1 MDGAIVTVLAVTAAL
16 TAGLAITLA
25 VIKFVHRELQRYR
38 GVRIAYY
45 VAAIGEMVSRSILPS
60 RPRPGWAHDPYFHQA
75 LADYHRAVAGPDRL
89 VLDEL
94 ASRLGITDLL
104 ARRSLHAKWRPNRL
118 RALSALVDLATPDH
132 RDVFRQLLSDPNS
145 HIRVNAVRGL
155 ARVRDFDAVPLVLDM
170 ATDMRQWEAAR
181 AIDAL
186 VEMGPAAVA
195 PTIDWIQAQR
205 AGTAPAS
212 EVIALAARL
221 LGLLGVPDAEGVLID
236 LLGSNVAEWRITA
249 ASALEHVGSEVAVEP
264 LRLALH
270 DDDWRVRARAVVAL
284 GALAEPAVLPEVAQ
298 LLTDQQWWV
307 RQNAASALTRLPGG
321 RHHLEA
327 AVRGED
333 PYAADA
339 ALTALTARGLIPAG
353 S

>member
-1 MDGAIVTVLAVTAAL
+1 MDGPIATVLAVTAAL
-16 TAGLAITLA
+16 TAALAIALA
-25 VIKFVHRELQRYR
+25 VIKVAHREIQRYR

-75 LADYHRAVAGPDRL
+75 LADYHRAVTGPDRK
-89 VLDEL
+89 VLDNL
-94 ASRLGITDLL
+94 SARLGINDLL
-104 ARRSLHAKWRPNRL
+104 AQRALHANWRPNRL
-118 RALSALVDLATPDH
+118 RALSALVDLATSEH
-132 RDVFRQLLSDPNS
+132 RDVFRHLLVDKNS

-155 ARVRDFDAVPLVLDM
+155 ARIRDIDAVPLVLDM
-170 ATDMRQWEAAR
+170 ATTMRQWEASR

-186 VEMGPAAVA
+186 VEIGPAAV
-195 PTIDWIQAQR
+195 PSTIDWIQSHR
-205 AGTAPAS
+205 AGIVVSP
-212 EVIALAARL
+212 EVVALAARL
-221 LGLLGVPDAEGVLID
+221 LGLLGDPDAEPVLID
-236 LLGSNVAEWRITA
+236 LLGSAFAEWRITA

-284 GALAEPAVLPEVAQ
+284 GSLAESSVLPELAQ
-298 LLTDQQWWV
+298 LLTDRQWWV
-307 RQNAASALTRLPGG
+307 RQNAASALTKLPGG
-321 RHHLEA
+321 RTHLEA
-327 AVRGED
+327 AVRGGD
-333 PYAADA
+333 SYASDA

>member
-1 MDGAIVTVLAVTAAL
+1 MDGTIVTVLAVTAAL
-16 TAGLAITLA
+16 TAALATGLA
-25 VIKFVHRELQRYR
+25 VIKFVHRGLQRYR

-75 LADYHRAVAGPDRL
+75 LADYHRAVAGPDRV

-94 ASRLGITDLL
+94 AQRLGITELL
-104 ARRSLHAKWRPNRL
+104 AQRAIGARWRPNRL
-118 RALSALVDLATPDH
+118 RALSALVDLATPAH
-132 RDVFRQLLSDPNS
+132 REVFRQLLSDPNS

-155 ARVRDFDAVPLVLDM
+155 SRIRDIGAVPQVLDM
-170 ATDMRQWEAAR
+170 ATGMRQWEAAR

-186 VEMGPAAVA
+186 SEMGAAA
-195 PTIDWIQAQR
+195 ATPTIDWIQAQR
-205 AGTAPAS
+205 AGDDPAL
-212 EVIALAARL
+212 EVVALAARL
-221 LGLLGVPDAEGVLID
+221 LGLLGVPDAEPVLID
-236 LLGSNVAEWRITA
+236 LLGSGVSEWRITA
-249 ASALEHVGSEVAVEP
+249 ASALEHAGSEVAIEP

-298 LLTDQQWWV
+298 LLTDRQWWV
-307 RQNAASALTRLPGG
+307 RQNAASALTKLPGG
-321 RHHLEA
+321 RAHLEA
-327 AVRGED
+327 AVRGND
-333 PYAADA
+333 AYASDA
-339 ALTALTARGLIPAG
+339 ALTALSVRGLVSAG